1 MRWSPTAPWRAT
13 GVAEPITDVHV
24 MAGLRNRYRPL
35 VVDGAPVALGFLTVG
50 DASVCTNPL
59 YGRGCSLALVHA
71 FGLADALREHGDD
84 HESLARVFAGVHR
97 ARAGALVPHG
107 GVPGR
112 AGTHASRGRRAAAR
126 GSARVRA
133 EHLPRRPAARAADLT
148 DRVPRVPAVVQPL
161 EHARR
166 ADERPRD
173 RERGA
178 RGLPEPRVAS
188 RARAVGPA
196 RSRRARS
203 SQRRFSRRAGRR
215 GRGRCRRPAG
225 GSRSRASARTRRAC
239 RSPRGAT
246 PARRGTRSTRR
257 RRTRRPPHRSRT

>member
-1 MRWSPTAPWRAT
+1 
-13 GVAEPITDVHV
+13 

-35 VVDGAPVALGFLTVG
+35 VVDDTPVALGFLTVG

-97 ARAGALVPHG
+97 ARAGAVVPHR

-112 AGTHASRGRRAAAR
+112 AGAHASRGRGASAR

-133 EHLPRRPAARAADLT
+133 GASSATACCPRCGPRR
-148 DRVPRVPAVVQPL
+148 
-161 EHARR
+161 
-166 ADERPRD
+166 
-173 RERGA
+173 
-178 RGLPEPRVAS
+178 S
-188 RARAVGPA
+188 
-196 RSRRARS
+196 SSARS
-203 SQRRFSRRAGRR
+203 SAGSTCLSTPDALMSDPEIVNEVLAAYQNRESHPAPEPLGPPDRAAFVARASVGEQGAA
-215 GRGRCRRPAG
+215 GRGRCRRSAG
-225 GSRSRASARTRRAC
+225 GSRSRASARTRRGC

-246 PARRGTRSTRR
+246 PGRRGTRSTRR
-257 RRTRRPPHRSRT
+257 RRTRRLRHRSRT